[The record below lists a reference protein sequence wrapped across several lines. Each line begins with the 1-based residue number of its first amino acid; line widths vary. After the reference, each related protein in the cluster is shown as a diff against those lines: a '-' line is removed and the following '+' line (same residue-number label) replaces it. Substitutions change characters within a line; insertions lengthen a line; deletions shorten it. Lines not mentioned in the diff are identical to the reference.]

1 MTHTAKHTPGP
12 CIVGPGRIISTPSG
26 EFYLTYGE
34 NKAGEPL
41 FKSFVELDHNAHF
54 IAAAPAMYEA
64 LKFLTSEIDLSK
76 LNVRKDF
83 SLMNAHA
90 WAIKVI
96 LQAEGKLL

>member
-1 MTHTAKHTPGP
+1 MIKVWINHDQVAEFPTATKWNVVEPPEPPDSHA
-12 CIVGPGRIISTPSG
+12 IARIYRNHP
-26 EFYLTYGE
+26 EYE
-34 NKAGEPL
+34 E
-41 FKSFVELDHNAHF
+41 NAHL

-90 WAIKVI
+90 WAVKVI

>member
-1 MTHTAKHTPGP
+1 MRTPKHTPGP
-12 CIVGPGRIISTPSG
+12 YKVVHDNSIDATYIVPTEPPDSHAIARIYRNHP
-26 EFYLTYGE
+26 EYE
-34 NKAGEPL
+34 E
-41 FKSFVELDHNAHF
+41 NAHL

-90 WAIKVI
+90 WAVKVI

>member
-1 MTHTAKHTPGP
+1 MVYSETGKFIADCESTQYDMRTAPP
-12 CIVGPGRIISTPSG
+12 IA
-26 EFYLTYGE
+26 ED
-34 NKAGEPL
+34 KA
-41 FKSFVELDHNAHF
+41 NAVL

-90 WAIKVI
+90 WAVKVI

>member
-1 MTHTAKHTPGP
+1 MEQKTKHTPGP
-12 CIVGPGRIISTPSG
+12 WIVHTFTISG
-26 EFYLTYGE
+26 KEKLE
-34 NKAGEPL
+34 
-41 FKSFVELDHNAHF
+41 VLDATGTNACVQANAHL

-90 WAIKVI
+90 GAIKVI